1 MTDRLGRTAIR
12 TIATPTIVAPR
23 TAVLRIVIRV
33 TVTTEAAIRADREDR
48 RATDRI
54 ADSSRTEEATAMAA
68 SEVTEEATASRDLAD
83 RVVRT
88 VRAIVVVQAL
98 VRAVTVALTVHRA
111 ITEAMADREPDSE
124 TGIRIRASLERLRQR
139 IWKRGARTIRDAQAA
154 VSRRISVPR
163 GSISMRKTRR

>member
-1 MTDRLGRTAIR
+1 MTDRRERTAIR
-12 TIATPTIVAPR
+12 TTAIPTIAAPR
-23 TAVLRIVIRV
+23 TVIRA
-33 TVTTEAAIRADREDR
+33 TVTTEVRADREDR

-68 SEVTEEATASRDLAD
+68 SEVTEGATASRDLAD
-83 RVVRT
+83 RVVKT
-88 VRAIVVVQAL
+88 VRAIVAVQAL
-98 VRAVTVALTVHRA
+98 VRAVIVALTVHRA

-124 TGIRIRASLERLRQR
+124 TGTRIRASLARLRQR

-163 GSISMRKTRR
+163 ESISMRKMRH